1 VTADE
6 QAAAGYVAEAAV
18 GPFLTHEGA
27 RGAGDAV
34 DDRDVAGEQIGELSQ
49 KQRRP
54 QIARSDVSRSLARRG
69 RYPAYAC
76 EQALNEIKQAS
87 SSS

>member
-54 QIARSDVSRSLARRG
+54 QIARSDVSRRG
-69 RYPAYAC
+69 RYPTHAC
-76 EQALNEIKQAS
+76 EQALDEIKQTS